1 LSFFPFSSDTC
12 SFFTQWDAQ
21 VLDFAK
27 EIVLNRNHHGCKS
40 FITGGNSIGGFT
52 SMQFAAC
59 DTASIETGPSSLSS
73 RVTAVS
79 SSGAA
84 GTNRCTGLVLMNSAG
99 PVFTKQEIDEVVQDM
114 STTTNSLQKR
124 SVAQRTAMDALPPC
138 SPPPRPVM
146 RAIGN
151 GLLAYLRPSVQSICK
166 NLYPTNPA
174 AVDDVLCQ
182 GILRDSLDPGAIY
195 VMMAGAKLPMPRSAN
210 ELLNADFRPGGSG
223 SPSKKTSSSS
233 SSDIAESTFDGPVL
247 VAQGILDPLSDCNDR
262 MKRFGAL
269 RKGIDMDPINAGHC
283 PHDELPDQVAGSIS
297 KWMLATK
304 EQRRAFIKISATPG
318 AATPVVTS
326 S

>member
-1 LSFFPFSSDTC
+1 
-12 SFFTQWDAQ
+12 
-21 VLDFAK
+21 
-27 EIVLNRNHHGCKS
+27 
-40 FITGGNSIGGFT
+40 
-52 SMQFAAC
+52 MQFAAC
-59 DTASIETGPSSLSS
+59 DTSSIKTNLDDDRSSKSSSSSS

-79 SSGAA
+79 SSGAP
-84 GTNRCTGLVLMNSAG
+84 GTALCTGLVLMNSAG
-99 PVFTKQEIDEVVQDM
+99 PIFTRQEMDEVVQDE
-114 STTTNSLQKR
+114 STTTANSLQKC
-124 SVAQRTAMDALPPC
+124 SMAQITAMDALPAC

-210 ELLNADFRPGGSG
+210 ELLNADFRPG
-223 SPSKKTSSSS
+223 KTLSSSS
-233 SSDIAESTFDGPVL
+233 SAIAESTFDGPVL

-269 RKGIDMDPINAGHC
+269 RKGIDMDPIDAGHC

-304 EQRRAFIKISATPG
+304 VQRRAFIKTSTTAG